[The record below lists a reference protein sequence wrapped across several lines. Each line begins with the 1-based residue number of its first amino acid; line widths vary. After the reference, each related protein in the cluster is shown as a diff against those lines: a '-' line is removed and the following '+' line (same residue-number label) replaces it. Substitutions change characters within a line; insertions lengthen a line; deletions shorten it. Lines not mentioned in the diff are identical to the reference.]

1 MNRTLF
7 AKELRAN
14 LFVSLIIAAV
24 LAMYIGVIVSMY
36 DPELGESLDAMM
48 QSMPEMFAAF
58 GMSVQATTLI
68 DFMLNYLYGFLLTI
82 FILVLIL
89 IVANKLMVRYLDRG
103 AMAYLLATPNSRTR
117 IALTMVGV
125 MVTILVALMAVV
137 TSLEAGFAEALFP
150 GELDMQAL
158 MQVNAGLLALWLA
171 MAGLCFLSACLF
183 SNATAALWVGG
194 GLNILFFLMQMVSQV
209 GDKFEFL
216 KNVNP
221 ADAVRLLRPG
231 RGRRVSR
238 RRRDRADRW
247 RGGAVR
253 RGGCGLR
260 SARPQHL
267 EHSARERTGTALG
280 RSRPLMFTPA
290 LQPA

>member
-68 DFMLNYLYGFLLTI
+68 GFLLTI

-221 ADAVRLLRPG
+221 LTLFDYYGLAAGDASAVGGAIALTVGAVALFA
-231 RGRRVSR
+231 VAVAAFD
-238 RRRDRADRW
+238 RRD
-247 RGGAVR
+247 
-253 RGGCGLR
+253 L
-260 SARPQHL
+260 SI
-267 EHSARERTGTALG
+267 
-280 RSRPLMFTPA
+280 
-290 LQPA
+290 

>member
-1 MNRTLF
+1 MNRALF

-24 LAMYIGVIVSMY
+24 LAMYIGV
-36 DPELGESLDAMM
+36 
-48 QSMPEMFAAF
+48 
-58 GMSVQATTLI
+58 SVQATTLI

-89 IVANKLMVRYLDRG
+89 IVANKLMVRYLDRS

-137 TSLEAGFAEALFP
+137 TALEVGFAEALFP

-158 MQVNAGLLALWLA
+158 MQVNAGLLTLWLA

-194 GLNILFFLMQMVSQV
+194 GLNILFFLMQMISQV

-221 ADAVRLLRPG
+221 LTLFDYYG
-231 RGRRVSR
+231 
-238 RRRDRADRW
+238 RW

-267 EHSARERTGTALG
+267 EQSARERAGTALG
-280 RSRPLMFTPA
+280 RPRPLMFTPA

>member
-1 MNRTLF
+1 MNRALF

-89 IVANKLMVRYLDRG
+89 IVANKLMVRYLDRS

-137 TSLEAGFAEALFP
+137 TAL
-150 GELDMQAL
+150 
-158 MQVNAGLLALWLA
+158 
-171 MAGLCFLSACLF
+171 
-183 SNATAALWVGG
+183 
-194 GLNILFFLMQMVSQV
+194 
-209 GDKFEFL
+209 
-216 KNVNP
+216 
-221 ADAVRLLRPG
+221 
-231 RGRRVSR
+231 
-238 RRRDRADRW
+238 
-247 RGGAVR
+247 
-253 RGGCGLR
+253 
-260 SARPQHL
+260 
-267 EHSARERTGTALG
+267 
-280 RSRPLMFTPA
+280 
-290 LQPA
+290 